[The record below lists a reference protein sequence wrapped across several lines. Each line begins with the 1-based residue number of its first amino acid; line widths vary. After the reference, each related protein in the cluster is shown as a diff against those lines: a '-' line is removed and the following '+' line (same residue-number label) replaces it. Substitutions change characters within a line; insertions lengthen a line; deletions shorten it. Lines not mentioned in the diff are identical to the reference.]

1 MTKVKINGV
10 SFTEEA
16 DIREGI
22 VQTFKS
28 LLSRLPWQWHPS
40 VMDMRFIVLHCQD
53 AGKLEEPFRE
63 EELFIAL
70 SELNGDKALGP
81 DDFSLAFWQHRW
93 DVVKVKVLSFFK
105 EFHEHGCFAKNLNAT
120 FLVLVPKRG
129 EAEELK
135 DFMLISLVGN
145 LLSYWLRC

>member
-1 MTKVKINGV
+1 
-10 SFTEEA
+10 
-16 DIREGI
+16 
-22 VQTFKS
+22 
-28 LLSRLPWQWHPS
+28 
-40 VMDMRFIVLHCQD
+40 MDMRYIVLHCQD
-53 AGKLEEPFRE
+53 AAKLEEPFCE

-81 DDFSLAFWQHRW
+81 DDFSLAFWQHCW

-135 DFMLISLVGN
+135 DFMPISLVGN
-145 LLSYWLRC
+145 LYKLLAKVLTNRLKKMMGKVVSKYHNAFVEGR

>member
-1 MTKVKINGV
+1 MKINGV
-10 SFTEEA
+10 SFTAEA

-81 DDFSLAFWQHRW
+81 DDFSLAFWQHR
-93 DVVKVKVLSFFK
+93 
-105 EFHEHGCFAKNLNAT
+105 
-120 FLVLVPKRG
+120 
-129 EAEELK
+129 
-135 DFMLISLVGN
+135 
-145 LLSYWLRC
+145 